1 MKSNNQI
8 LTLVKRNFSN
18 KLNLISSLSQMS
30 ITNINTSGNLPF
42 SHEFLINVNN
52 QINSSSNKR
61 NSLQESIK
69 KSFFNENS
77 CFKDKNLKVNLLNT
91 INFPLNDNER
101 AMEIEEKV
109 KSEEVVCVVDDDN
122 TFINRKKGDL
132 DNESNE
138 KLPSQKYKARN
149 NRIPKQ
155 ANHGARPCSSVMRK
169 LRLKK
174 ILNRG
179 KLKTKDEL

>member
-8 LTLVKRNFSN
+8 LNLAKRKFSN
-18 KLNLISSLSQMS
+18 KLDLISRLSQMS
-30 ITNINTSGNLPF
+30 ITNISTSGNLPF

-52 QINSSSNKR
+52 QINFSSNKR

-69 KSFFNENS
+69 KSFFNENL
-77 CFKDKNLKVNLLNT
+77 CFNDKNLKVNLLNT
-91 INFPLNDNER
+91 IDFPLNDKER
-101 AMEIEEKV
+101 TTEIENKV
-109 KSEEVVCVVDDDN
+109 KSEEVVSVVDDN
-122 TFINRKKGDL
+122 TFIINRKNGL
-132 DNESNE
+132 LNEESNE
-138 KLPSQKYKARN
+138 KSPSQEYKARN